1 MAPSAVG
8 LTDGSV
14 GRALEGH
21 ALLAPEGD
29 DGVQGRARPL
39 EPTVGQ
45 DAGRSAVDFWKEK
58 KQLDSSRNERR
69 SWRNRPLSQRMGS
82 NPSLLLGS

>member
-58 KQLDSSRNERR
+58 SNLIFLEMRDAVGAT
-69 SWRNRPLSQRMGS
+69 LAQRMGS